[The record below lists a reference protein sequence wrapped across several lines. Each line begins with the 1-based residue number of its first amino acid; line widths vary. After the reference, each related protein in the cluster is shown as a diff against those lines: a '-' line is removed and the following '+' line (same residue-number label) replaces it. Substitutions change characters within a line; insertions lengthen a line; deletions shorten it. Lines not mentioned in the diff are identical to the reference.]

1 MGRIGRDVIDT
12 VRERLDI
19 ATVVGQVVTLK
30 KKGSSLVGLC
40 PFHQEKTPSFNVVP
54 AKGIYHCFGCGEGG
68 DAFQFL
74 MKTRGIPFADAV
86 RELAHSVGIEVQE
99 EELTAEEVKKRKA
112 RATLYDVC
120 EAARGW
126 FRAMLEAR
134 SEGADARAYLSG
146 RGLLPETLEGFAIGF
161 APDRWDGLLNHLHK
175 EGFDTALAVRAGLA
189 RWRDPERPERGAYDL
204 FRGRI
209 IVPVEDDRGRLVA
222 FGGRVLPGAVTD
234 GRDAPPKYVNSPE
247 TDIYQKSNVL
257 YALPKAR
264 PAIQRRDRAIVV
276 EGYFDVIALHQA
288 GFAETVATCGTA
300 LTAKHLE
307 TLRRLTRTVVA
318 QFDADAAGENA
329 ATRSLPMFLE
339 AGIEPLRMD
348 LGEHKDPDELV
359 QAKGSDAFEH
369 ALSRAEPLFE
379 LVLRRAIHRHGVTPG
394 GKERTL
400 AELAPILRVFPEVSR
415 PVAIERVA
423 QAVGLTE
430 PVVAATVGHGRPD
443 RAAPPPATRWN
454 GTHELNHL
462 LWMLVHYPDRVAP
475 ILVEANPEALTDRP
489 SARQAMGLF
498 LMGRSLTDV
507 IQEVD
512 DPELARVLRHLAGEP
527 KRYESEQIERATL
540 QILQG
545 FRRREIELQLRDLNA
560 QLAGCD
566 PSSEE
571 FRHLTSKKV
580 ELWRERGDLSGSRG
594 GATP

>member
-1 MGRIGRDVIDT
+1 MGKIGRDVIDT

-19 ATVVGQVVTLK
+19 AAVVGQIVTLK

-68 DAFQFL
+68 DAFQFV

-86 RELAHSVGIEVQE
+86 RELAQSVGIEVRE
-99 EELTAEEVKKRKA
+99 EELTHEEVKKRKA

-126 FRAMLEAR
+126 FRAMLETR
-134 SEGADARAYLSG
+134 SEGADARAYLAG
-146 RGLLPETLEGFAIGF
+146 RGFLPETLESFAVGF
-161 APDRWDGLLNHLHK
+161 APDWWDGLLNHLHK
-175 EGFDTALAVRAGLA
+175 EGYDTALAVRAGLA
-189 RWRDPERPERGAYDL
+189 RWRDAERPERGAYDL

-209 IVPVEDDRGRLVA
+209 VVPVEDDRGRLVA
-222 FGGRVLPGAVTD
+222 FGGRVLPGAPSD

-247 TDIYQKSNVL
+247 TDIYQKSHVL

-264 PAIQRRDRAIVV
+264 PAIQRRDRAILV

-288 GFAETVATCGTA
+288 GFPEAVATCGTS

-307 TLRRLTRTVVA
+307 TVRRLTRTVVA

-339 AGIEPLRMD
+339 AGIEPLRLD
-348 LGEHKDPDELV
+348 LGGHKDPDELV
-359 QAKGSDAFEH
+359 KAAGGEAFER
-369 ALSRAEPLFE
+369 ALAQAEPLFE
-379 LVLRRAIHRHGVTPG
+379 LVLRRAVHRYGITPG

-400 AELAPILRVFPEVSR
+400 AELAPVLRVFPEASR

-423 QAVGLTE
+423 QAVGLPE
-430 PVVAATVGHGRPD
+430 PVVAASVGRGRPE
-443 RAAPPPATRWN
+443 RSPPPLAVRWTGTR
-454 GTHELNHL
+454 ELNHL

-475 ILVEANPEALTDRP
+475 LLVEANPETLTDRA
-489 SARQAMGLF
+489 SARHAMGL
-498 LMGRSLTDV
+498 LLDGRGLADV
-507 IQEVD
+507 IEEVD
-512 DPELARVLRHLAGEP
+512 DPELARVLRHLAGES
-527 KRYESEQIERATL
+527 KRYEADQIERAAG
-540 QILQG
+540 QILRG

-560 QLAGCD
+560 RLAGCD
-566 PSSEE
+566 PGSEE

-580 ELWRERGDLSGSRG
+580 ELWRERGELSVSRG
-594 GATP
+594 GPTP

>member
-12 VRERLDI
+12 VRERIDI
-19 ATVVGQVVTLK
+19 AAVVGQVVTLK

-68 DAFQFL
+68 DAFQFV

-86 RELAHSVGIEVQE
+86 RELAESVGIQVRE
-99 EELTAEEVKKRKA
+99 EELTQEEVRKRKA

-126 FRAMLEAR
+126 FHAMLEAR
-134 SEGADARAYLSG
+134 SEGADARAYLAG
-146 RGLLPETLEGFAIGF
+146 RGLAPETLESFAIGF

-222 FGGRVLPGAVTD
+222 FGGRVLPGAPS
-234 GRDAPPKYVNSPE
+234 DAPKYVNSPE
-247 TDIYQKSNVL
+247 TDIYQKSHVL

-288 GFAETVATCGTA
+288 GFAETVATCGTS

-307 TLRRLTRTVVA
+307 TVRRLTRTVIA

-348 LGEHKDPDELV
+348 LGGHKDPDELIK
-359 QAKGSDAFEH
+359 AGGGDAFER

-379 LVLRRAIHRHGVTPG
+379 LVLRRAIHRHGITPG
-394 GKERTL
+394 GREGTL
-400 AELAPILRVFPEVSR
+400 AELAPILRVFPEASR

-423 QAVGLTE
+423 QAVGLPE
-430 PVVAATVGHGRPD
+430 PVVAASVGKGRPD
-443 RAAPPPATRWN
+443 RAPPPPATRWT
-454 GTHELNHL
+454 GTRELNHL
-462 LWMLVHYPDRVAP
+462 LWLLLHHPEQVAP
-475 ILVEANPEALTDRP
+475 VLVEADPETLTDRLT
-489 SARQAMGLF
+489 ARHAMAL
-498 LMGRSLTDV
+498 LLEGRTLAEV
-507 IQEVD
+507 IEEID
-512 DPELARVLRHLAGEP
+512 DPDVSRVLTHLAGDA
-527 KRYESEQIERATL
+527 KRYEAEHAVRATR
-540 QILQG
+540 QILG
-545 FRRREIELQLRDLNA
+545 KLLDREIEVQGGWPRARLVQKNF
-560 QLAGCD
+560 GI
-566 PSSEE
+566 
-571 FRHLTSKKV
+571 
-580 ELWRERGDLSGSRG
+580 SRRKR
-594 GATP
+594 